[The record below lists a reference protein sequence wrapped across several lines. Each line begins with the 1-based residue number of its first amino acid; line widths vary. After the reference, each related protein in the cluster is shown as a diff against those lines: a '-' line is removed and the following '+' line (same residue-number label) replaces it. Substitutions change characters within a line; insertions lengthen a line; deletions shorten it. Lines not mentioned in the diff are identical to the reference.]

1 VEQLVA
7 RWAHNPKATGSSP
20 VPATKTESQSKDWL
34 FSLTKLFCNN
44 EYVLCVHYFSSDKNL
59 MAKPM
64 NDIGKTREELIEELR
79 RLRQENIQLKSL
91 YEIHD
96 NEKVLA
102 QNKFRMLFEQ
112 SPVGMAL
119 VLHETG
125 AFLEVNN
132 SVLESTGYTIE
143 EFLSLSYW
151 DLTPREYEQQEI
163 DQLETLNR
171 TGYFGP
177 NFKEYIRKDG
187 TRYPLSISG
196 ALFVDVDGRKVVW
209 GIIEDL
215 TDRRESE
222 LIIKNQNEELL
233 LLNAAKDKFFSIIA
247 HDLKNPFSA
256 IIGSSDLLLS
266 RAEKNDIR
274 EIDKYAKI
282 INQSSKK
289 ALDLLL
295 NLMDWSQIQ
304 TGHMNYVPEY
314 FDINILVEEAL
325 ELLGCNAEEKSIS
338 IRNNISKGTMAYA
351 DKIMIS
357 IVLRNL
363 ISNAIKYTNQNGL
376 VTLSAEQQKNEL
388 ILSVKDNGVGIAQKN
403 LDKLFKIDGVYST
416 PGTQQEKG
424 TGLGL
429 ILCKEYIE
437 KNKGGIWI
445 ESVLKAGTNFYFS
458 LPLNN

>member
-1 VEQLVA
+1 
-7 RWAHNPKATGSSP
+7 
-20 VPATKTESQSKDWL
+20 
-34 FSLTKLFCNN
+34 
-44 EYVLCVHYFSSDKNL
+44 
-59 MAKPM
+59 MI
-64 NDIGKTREELIEELR
+64 DIGKTREELLDELR
-79 RLRQENIQLKSL
+79 RLRQENSQLKSL

-125 AFLEVNN
+125 EFLEVNN
-132 SVLESTGYTIE
+132 SVLESTGYTRE
-143 EFLSLSYW
+143 EFLNLSYW

-163 DQLETLNR
+163 EQLETLNK
-171 TGYFGP
+171 TGSFGP

-215 TDRRESE
+215 SNRREQE

-233 LLNAAKDKFFSIIA
+233 RLNAAKDKFFSIIA

-256 IIGSSDLLLS
+256 IIGSSDLLLQKAS
-266 RAEKNDIR
+266 ENNIQ
-274 EIDKYAKI
+274 EIDRFARI

-304 TGHMNYVPEY
+304 TGRIKFEPEN
-314 FDINILVEEAL
+314 FDIHNLVEEATG
-325 ELLGCNAEEKSIS
+325 LLGCNAEEKFIS
-338 IRNNISKGTMAYA
+338 IRNNLTEKTMVHA
-351 DKIMIS
+351 DKTMIS

-363 ISNAIKYTNQNGL
+363 ISNALKYTNLKGL
-376 VTLSAEQQKNEL
+376 IEISSELQKDS
-388 ILSVKDNGVGIAQKN
+388 IVISVKDNGVGIAEDV
-403 LDKLFKIDGVYST
+403 LDKLFQIDGVIST
-416 PGTQQEKG
+416 PGTQKEKG

-429 ILCKEYIE
+429 ILCREYLE
-437 KNKGGIWI
+437 QNKGEIWVQS
-445 ESVLKAGTNFYFS
+445 EVNEGSTFYFS
-458 LPLNN
+458 LPLNA

>member
-1 VEQLVA
+1 
-7 RWAHNPKATGSSP
+7 
-20 VPATKTESQSKDWL
+20 
-34 FSLTKLFCNN
+34 
-44 EYVLCVHYFSSDKNL
+44 
-59 MAKPM
+59 MI
-64 NDIGKTREELIEELR
+64 DIGKTREELLDELR
-79 RLRQENIQLKSL
+79 RLRQENSQLKSL

-125 AFLEVNN
+125 EFLEVNN
-132 SVLESTGYTIE
+132 SVLESTGYTRE
-143 EFLSLSYW
+143 EFLNLSYW

-163 DQLETLNR
+163 EQLETLNK
-171 TGYFGP
+171 TGSFGP

-215 TDRRESE
+215 SNRREQE

-233 LLNAAKDKFFSIIA
+233 RLNAAKDKFFSIIA

-256 IIGSSDLLLS
+256 IIGSSDLLLQKAS
-266 RAEKNDIR
+266 ENNIQ
-274 EIDKYAKI
+274 EIDRFARI

-304 TGHMNYVPEY
+304 TGRIKFEPEN
-314 FDINILVEEAL
+314 FDIHNLVEEATG
-325 ELLGCNAEEKSIS
+325 LLGCNAEEKFIS
-338 IRNNISKGTMAYA
+338 IRNNLTEKTMVHA
-351 DKIMIS
+351 DKTMIS

-363 ISNAIKYTNQNGL
+363 ISNALKYTNLKGL
-376 VTLSAEQQKNEL
+376 IEISSELQKDS
-388 ILSVKDNGVGIAQKN
+388 IVISVKDNGVGIAEDV
-403 LDKLFKIDGVYST
+403 LDKLFQIDGVIST
-416 PGTQQEKG
+416 PGTQKEKG

-429 ILCKEYIE
+429 ILCREYLE
-437 KNKGGIWI
+437 QNKGKIWVQS
-445 ESVLKAGTNFYFS
+445 EVNEGSTFYFS
-458 LPLNN
+458 LPLNA

>member
-1 VEQLVA
+1 
-7 RWAHNPKATGSSP
+7 
-20 VPATKTESQSKDWL
+20 
-34 FSLTKLFCNN
+34 
-44 EYVLCVHYFSSDKNL
+44 
-59 MAKPM
+59 M
-64 NDIGKTREELIEELR
+64 NDIGKTREELLDEIR
-79 RLRQENIQLKSL
+79 RLRQENNQLKSL

-125 AFLEVNN
+125 EFLEVNY
-132 SVLESTGYTIE
+132 SVLESTGYTKE
-143 EFLSLSYW
+143 EFLDLSYW

-163 DQLETLNR
+163 EQLATLNE

-187 TRYPLSISG
+187 SRYPLSISG

-215 TDRRESE
+215 SDRRDRE

-233 LLNAAKDKFFSIIA
+233 RLNAAKDKFFSIIA

-256 IIGSSDLLLS
+256 IIGSSDLLLQ
-266 RAEKNDIR
+266 RNDANDIQ
-274 EIDKYAKI
+274 IINKYAKI

-295 NLMDWSQIQ
+295 NLMEWSQIQ
-304 TGHMNYVPEY
+304 TGRMKFEPEY
-314 FDINILVEEAL
+314 FDIYILVEEAIG
-325 ELLGCNAEEKSIS
+325 LLGCNAEEKFIS
-338 IRNNISKGTMAYA
+338 IRNNILEKTMVHA

-363 ISNAIKYTNQNGL
+363 ISNALKYTHSKG
-376 VTLSAEQQKNEL
+376 VIEISSAEQKDS
-388 ILSVKDNGVGIAQKN
+388 IVISVKDNGIGIDRKVI
-403 LDKLFKIDGVYST
+403 DKLFKIDGVVST
-416 PGTQQEKG
+416 PGTLKEKG

-429 ILCKEYIE
+429 ILCQEYLE
-437 KNKGGIWI
+437 KNKGKIWVQS
-445 ESVLKAGTNFYFS
+445 EVTEGTTFYFS